1 MGAIKMKITKSQMMR
16 IIKEELSKL
25 LKEAFEDI
33 PTWEGYPIELV
44 RENGYGEWKDI
55 IEQAKNAGIE
65 NHPLVDEA
73 KRLIAAEDAKSA
85 ERKAVYAAADP
96 CTSELLPGED
106 EWDREQRMYRNDCHG
121 GRAVSDVS
129 K

>member
-1 MGAIKMKITKSQMMR
+1 MKLTKSQLKK
-16 IIKEELSKL
+16 IIKEELSQV
-25 LKEAFEDI
+25 LKEALEDI

-73 KRLIAAEDAKSA
+73 KRLIAAEDAKSG
-85 ERKAVYAAADP
+85 ERKAVHAAADP

-106 EWDREQRMYRNDCHG
+106 EWAREQRIYRNDCHD
-121 GRAVSDVS
+121 GRAISDVS